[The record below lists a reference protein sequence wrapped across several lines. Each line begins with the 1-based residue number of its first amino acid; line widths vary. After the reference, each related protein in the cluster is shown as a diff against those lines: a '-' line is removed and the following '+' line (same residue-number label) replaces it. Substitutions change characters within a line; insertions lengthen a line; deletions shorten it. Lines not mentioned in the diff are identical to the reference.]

1 MELREPT
8 LGAMGYMYH
17 GIYVYICTY
26 ILYYVYI
33 YMIMIMIMCIYDYV
47 YVYVYVYDYVCI
59 YIYTYDIRP
68 TTIGFQLF
76 APTELDFEQPR
87 IRQKYGVNQQ
97 LLCVNHPKVGKKPA
111 RN

>member
-1 MELREPT
+1 MI
-8 LGAMGYMYH
+8 M
-17 GIYVYICTY
+17 
-26 ILYYVYI
+26 YI
-33 YMIMIMIMCIYDYV
+33 Y
-47 YVYVYVYDYVCI
+47 I

-97 LLCVNHPKVGKKPA
+97 LLCVNHPKVGKKTA

>member
-1 MELREPT
+1 VFFFWDLRCADSQAFAPQFRRAAELVELREPT

-59 YIYTYDIRP
+59 YIY
-68 TTIGFQLF
+68 
-76 APTELDFEQPR
+76 
-87 IRQKYGVNQQ
+87 V
-97 LLCVNHPKVGKKPA
+97 
-111 RN
+111 